1 MRHSILHVVLL
12 FLCSISL
19 IAQTVRIETRRG
31 NKSYDRGSYQSA
43 RAAYLS
49 AIARDTTYLPAR
61 LGLGDALYQ
70 SGDTVA
76 AVQVWQRVASDRAA
90 DPHLQALA
98 WHNLGNRCMDTQQ
111 YDKAIEAYKE
121 ALRRNPTDDETRYN
135 LALAIKLNK
144 RPPQQGGGGGGGR
157 SPQPNQPQTPPDNQ
171 PPRQPQGQEPTLDKS
186 QADHILDALRQEEQH
201 TRQRINQQN
210 SQQNQPNKKN
220 W

>member
-1 MRHSILHVVLL
+1 
-12 FLCSISL
+12 
-19 IAQTVRIETRRG
+19 
-31 NKSYDRGSYQSA
+31 
-43 RAAYLS
+43 
-49 AIARDTTYLPAR
+49 
-61 LGLGDALYQ
+61 
-70 SGDTVA
+70 
-76 AVQVWQRVASDRAA
+76 
-90 DPHLQALA
+90 
-98 WHNLGNRCMDTQQ
+98 MDTQQ